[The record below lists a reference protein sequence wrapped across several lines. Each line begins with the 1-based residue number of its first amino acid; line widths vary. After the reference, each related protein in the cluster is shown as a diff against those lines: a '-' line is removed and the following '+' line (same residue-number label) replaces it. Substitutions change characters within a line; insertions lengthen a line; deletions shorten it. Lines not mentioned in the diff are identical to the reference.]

1 MANEKEHWS
10 EIKEVSSGISWTFR
24 FMLWATKH
32 LPRFVLVA
40 ITALVS
46 LFFFLGAGKIR
57 RNSRIYLEKVARK
70 NGSRKPTWLDCYKHV
85 LCFSI
90 QMLEKLLSWMGRL
103 KITDLEKDGGW
114 EDLQKF
120 LTDGNGAF
128 LFCSHLGNM
137 EMFRSLAGDNRNSVV
152 GNLHVYPIV
161 SFSSTSKFNSL
172 LRELNPELMNHV
184 INANDIG
191 IDSAIMIKEKLNEG
205 SLIVIA
211 GDRTSA
217 TNRDRL
223 LKANFLGDE
232 ASFPEGAFILASII
246 GAPIYFGTGI
256 RRKDFS
262 LNSSYEFKI
271 QKARTQ
277 FTGSRRERKQQIQAL
292 LEEYVA
298 FIEEGCSRYPYQWYN
313 FFNFWETNKEAQP

>member
-1 MANEKEHWS
+1 
-10 EIKEVSSGISWTFR
+10 
-24 FMLWATKH
+24 
-32 LPRFVLVA
+32 
-40 ITALVS
+40 
-46 LFFFLGAGKIR
+46 
-57 RNSRIYLEKVARK
+57 
-70 NGSRKPTWLDCYKHV
+70 
-85 LCFSI
+85 
-90 QMLEKLLSWMGRL
+90 
-103 KITDLEKDGGW
+103 
-114 EDLQKF
+114 
-120 LTDGNGAF
+120 
-128 LFCSHLGNM
+128 
-137 EMFRSLAGDNRNSVV
+137 
-152 GNLHVYPIV
+152 
-161 SFSSTSKFNSL
+161 
-172 LRELNPELMNHV
+172 MNHV

-298 FIEEGCSRYPYQWYN
+298 FIEEGCSRHPYQWYN

>member
-1 MANEKEHWS
+1 MANPDEHWS

-40 ITALVS
+40 ITAIVS
-46 LFFFLGAGKIR
+46 LFFFIGAKGIR
-57 RNSRIYLEKVARK
+57 RNSRLYLEKIARK
-70 NGSRKPTWLDCYKHV
+70 TGRKKPGVFDSYKHV
-85 LCFSI
+85 LCFSL
-90 QMLEKLLSWMGRL
+90 QMLEKILSWMGRL

-114 EDLQKF
+114 EELQKF

-152 GNLHVYPIV
+152 NDLHIYPIV
-161 SFSSTSKFNSL
+161 DFSGTSKFNDI

-191 IDSAIMIKEKLNEG
+191 IDSAIWIKEKLNEG

-217 TNRDRL
+217 TNRGRS
-223 LKANFLGDE
+223 LKTTFLGEE
-232 ASFPEGAFILASII
+232 AEFPEGAFTLASVI
-246 GAPIYFGTGI
+246 GAPVYIGAGI
-256 RRKDFS
+256 RSKDFS

-271 QKARTQ
+271 QKAKTQ
-277 FTGSRRERKQQIQAL
+277 FSGSRKERKQEIQSL
-292 LEEYVA
+292 LDEYVA
-298 FIEEGCSRYPYQWYN
+298 FIEEGCSRHPYQWYN
-313 FFNFWETNKEAQP
+313 FFNFWEKQG